1 VAVFRWKVTVLGK
14 VFEWDLVFVH
24 EEVVLPFF
32 GHGDFLACLFLVLGL
47 EVLDSLLLL
56 SYFLLKHFAIL
67 SST

>member
-1 VAVFRWKVTVLGK
+1 VLGK

-32 GHGDFLACLFLVLGL
+32 GHGDLLACLFLVLAL
-47 EVLDSLLLL
+47 EVLDSLLLF
-56 SYFLLKHFAIL
+56 SNFFLKHFAIL

>member
-1 VAVFRWKVTVLGK
+1 MFGK
-14 VFEWDLVFVH
+14 VLERDLVFVH

-32 GHGDFLACLFLVLGL
+32 GHVDFLACLFLVLTL

-56 SYFLLKHFAIL
+56 SYFLLKHLLIL